1 MRTRRFIALLLF
13 AVYLLMAVGAPVAS
27 LSCECLSSH
36 DHSELFCTRHGCAA
50 SGDHEPR
57 LMAPCC
63 SDHHS
68 TEIELYLV
76 LSDGIGKFLRCA
88 VTDLPP
94 ALFADGTAL
103 IPFLSGKQAFVER
116 HVPLASDP
124 AVSSPGFRAPP
135 VRS

>member
-1 MRTRRFIALLLF
+1 MKTRRSIALLLF

-50 SGDHEPR
+50 SGNHEPR

-68 TEIELYLV
+68 TEIELYLA

-94 ALFADGTAL
+94 ALFADGAAL
-103 IPFLSGKQAFVER
+103 IPLLFGKQAYVER
-116 HVPLASDP
+116 HVLPVPDSV
-124 AVSSPGFRAPP
+124 VSSPGFRAPP
-135 VRS
+135 LRG

>member
-1 MRTRRFIALLLF
+1 MRTRRSIALLLF

-76 LSDGIGKFLRCA
+76 LSDSIGKFLRCA

-94 ALFADGTAL
+94 ALFAGWLPSASLSDGKR
-103 IPFLSGKQAFVER
+103 PCVER
-116 HVPLASDP
+116 SVPLAPDP

-135 VRS
+135 VLG